1 MGTCIDGTCSYGLK
15 NDPEGMTGGAVLAL
29 IIFIVVLV
37 VAIAAGIF
45 VLCKKKPED
54 AMIAHNAIYNSLE
67 SEEQL

>member
-1 MGTCIDGTCSYGLK
+1 
-15 NDPEGMTGGAVLAL
+15 MTGGAVLAL

>member
-1 MGTCIDGTCSYGLK
+1 
-15 NDPEGMTGGAVLAL
+15 MTGGAVLPL
-29 IIFIVVLV
+29 IIFIVVVV
-37 VAIAAGIF
+37 VAIAMGIF